1 MKTFSYAITACVL
14 VLMFSQLTFAQKSAD
29 DYLRLSQERLDK
41 RDVKGAIDA
50 LSKAIELKPDNAKS
64 YAQRSR
70 LQMITGQPDLALAD
84 LDKAL
89 LIDPE
94 LAQAY
99 ADRSRI
105 RMLKN
110 DMTGALAD
118 LDNAIGRGQ
127 RSDEIYASRA
137 HLRMMTRDFPGA
149 IDDFTIAMTMNPKRS
164 GYHVARAGARRM
176 SGDEAG
182 AVADYSV
189 VLEQFEQEE
198 AERLKAGKQPRT
210 ATPFDLQS
218 PMIKGAESRQ
228 KNATSMSGVVVSM
241 RSDANGMTPE
251 QMEYLP
257 NIAGAYTNRGL
268 IYQKRGDAAAAMADF
283 NKSIVVDPANSWAR
297 YTRGKALLD
306 SGDPTAALADFDEA
320 VKSGAPLAIIYVE
333 RGATLTL
340 LGRDAEAEAD
350 FAQAV
355 KMDPRMESLVER
367 KRVEA
372 KQKAE
377 KKTP

>member
-1 MKTFSYAITACVL
+1 MKTLSFLIKTCVL
-14 VLMFSQLTFAQKSAD
+14 VLAFTQLAFAQSVN
-29 DYLRLSQERLDK
+29 DYLRLSQERLEQ
-41 RDVKGAIDA
+41 RDLKGAIEA
-50 LSKAIELKPDNAKS
+50 LNKAIELKPDNAKA

-70 LQMITGQPDLALAD
+70 LQIMTGQPDLALAD

-110 DMTGALAD
+110 DMTGALSD

-127 RSDEIYASRA
+127 KSDEIYSSRA
-137 HLRMMTRDFPGA
+137 HLRMMTRDFAGA
-149 IDDFTIAMTMNPKRS
+149 IDDFTIAMTMNPKRT
-164 GYHVARAGARRM
+164 GNYLGRASARRL
-176 SGDEAG
+176 SGDEPG
-182 AVADYSV
+182 ALADYNA
-189 VLEQFEQEE
+189 VLEQFEQDE
-198 AERLKAGKQPRT
+198 AERLKAGKQPRR

-218 PMIKGAESRQ
+218 PMIKGPERTQ
-228 KNATSMSGVVVSM
+228 QNVTSMSGAVVSM
-241 RSDANGMTPE
+241 RTGVPGMTPE

-268 IYQKRGDAAAAMADF
+268 IYQKRGDAAAALADF
-283 NKSIVVDPANSWAR
+283 NKSIEVDPSNSWAH

-306 SGDPTAALADFDEA
+306 SGDATAALADFNEA
-320 VKSGAPLAIIYVE
+320 VKLGAPLAIIYLE

-340 LGRDAEAEAD
+340 LGRRRGRSGLRAGCQNGSADAGD
-350 FAQAV
+350 
-355 KMDPRMESLVER
+355 R
-367 KRVEA
+367 
-372 KQKAE
+372 
-377 KKTP
+377 